1 MNNHNKIF
9 NNIFQQNYSHT
20 KEAYARVNLIG
31 EHTDYTGGYVLPCLL
46 QYKTV
51 VSVAENK
58 TSKTYN
64 AYSEV
69 YNETISFN
77 DFIKSKNNQWVDYLK
92 GCLFV
97 FYDENK
103 TLDNIYLNLLI
114 QSNIPMRRG
123 ISSSSAL
130 CVAILKSLN
139 DFFNIG
145 YTDKHIAI
153 LAQKVERNY
162 IGVSGGIMDQMV
174 SSIGIHGKAFFLDC
188 LTLKYELI
196 DLPNNYCFE
205 LLDSEVQRDNRK
217 SAYNERHDQLK
228 KAEEILNVEN
238 LGSVKIDQLNKNKFD
253 DLLIYKRALHVV
265 TENQR
270 TLDAK
275 NFMLKQDMKQFGHLM
290 NLSHLSYSQDFEAS
304 TKDVDLL
311 AKRSIESG
319 ALGCRLTGG
328 GFGGFTVSLIAKKN
342 YELWYKNM
350 GKYYSREKFFK
361 V

>member
-1 MNNHNKIF
+1 MNNNNKIF
-9 NNIFQQNYSHT
+9 NTIFQQNCSHT
-20 KEAYARVNLIG
+20 KEAHARVNLIG
-31 EHTDYTGGYVLPCLL
+31 EHTDYTGGYALPCLL

-51 VSVAENK
+51 VSIAQNK
-58 TSKTYN
+58 TSNIYN
-64 AYSEV
+64 AYSEF
-69 YNETISFN
+69 YKETISFN

-103 TLDNIYLNLLI
+103 ALKNVYINFLI
-114 QSNIPMRRG
+114 QSNIPIGRG

-130 CVAILKSLN
+130 CVAILKSLD

-145 YTDKHIAI
+145 YSDKHIAI

-205 LLDSEVQRDNRK
+205 LIDSEVQRDNRK
-217 SAYNERHDQLK
+217 SAYNKRHDQLK

-238 LGSVKIDQLNKNKFD
+238 LGIVKIDQLNKNKFD
-253 DLLIYKRALHVV
+253 DVLIYKRALHVV

-270 TLDAK
+270 TRDAK
-275 NFMLKQDMKQFGHLM
+275 NFMLKQNMKRFGQLM

-304 TKDVDLL
+304 TNDVDLL

-328 GFGGFTVSLIAKKN
+328 GFGGFTVSLIAKKD
-342 YELWYKNM
+342 YEHWYKNM
-350 GKYYSREKFFK
+350 RKFYSKDKFFK